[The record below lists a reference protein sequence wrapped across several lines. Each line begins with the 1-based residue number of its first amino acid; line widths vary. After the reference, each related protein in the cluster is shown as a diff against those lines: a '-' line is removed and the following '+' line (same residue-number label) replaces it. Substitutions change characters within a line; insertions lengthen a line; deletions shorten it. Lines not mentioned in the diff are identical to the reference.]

1 MQEYNGILFLAVR
14 GVAQLGAHVVWDH
27 GAAGSIPV
35 TSTKNKDTNIIVC
48 VFIFDLRISSTII
61 VN

>member
-1 MQEYNGILFLAVR
+1 MREYNGILFLAVR

-35 TSTKNKDTNIIVC
+35 TSTRGSPTLNGGN
-48 VFIFDLRISSTII
+48 
-61 VN
+61 